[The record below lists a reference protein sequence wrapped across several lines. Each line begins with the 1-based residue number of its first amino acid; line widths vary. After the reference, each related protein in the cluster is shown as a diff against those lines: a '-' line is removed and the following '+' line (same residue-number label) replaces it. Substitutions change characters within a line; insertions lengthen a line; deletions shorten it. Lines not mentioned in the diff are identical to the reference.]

1 MRNKIVI
8 FDGNHLAY
16 RAYYKFA
23 NLKTLDGV
31 KTSIIYG
38 MPYIAESLIRRLSP
52 NEVAVVFD
60 GGRSNFRMRLLP
72 TYKAREKKLG
82 FDVEDFRR
90 QKDVGRDIF
99 MSLGLSV
106 AVKEH
111 TEADDIIAMITR
123 RFSVGEWDVIIVSG
137 DKDFNQLITFP
148 VKGINGEV
156 TVYNTSKGRQF
167 EYNTLEKEVGYRPEQ
182 CVDYLS
188 LVGDKSDHI
197 DGYPGI
203 GPVKALLLLKKYG
216 SIGGFLK
223 SGDKFGK
230 VNKVKLLEIWKR
242 NKKLISLKYYYRK
255 FLKREAIPWLYQEGI
270 NLDKFKKLCG
280 TYETNSFLKPQ
291 FINTFKN
298 ISSG

>member
-1 MRNKIVI
+1 MRNRIVI

-60 GGRSNFRMRLLP
+60 GGKSNFRMRLLP
-72 TYKAREKKLG
+72 TYKVREKKLG

-148 VKGINGEV
+148 VRGMNGEV
-156 TVYNTSKGRQF
+156 IVYNTSKGRQF

-203 GPVKALLLLKKYG
+203 GPMKALLLLEKYG
-216 SIGGFLK
+216 SVGEFLK

-230 VNKVKLLEIWKR
+230 VDRVKFLEIWKR
-242 NKKLISLKYYYRK
+242 NKKLIDLKYYYRK
-255 FLKREAIPWLYQEGI
+255 FLKKETIPWLYQEGI
-270 NLDKFKKLCG
+270 NLDKFKKICS
-280 TYETNSFLKPQ
+280 TYEINSFLKPQ